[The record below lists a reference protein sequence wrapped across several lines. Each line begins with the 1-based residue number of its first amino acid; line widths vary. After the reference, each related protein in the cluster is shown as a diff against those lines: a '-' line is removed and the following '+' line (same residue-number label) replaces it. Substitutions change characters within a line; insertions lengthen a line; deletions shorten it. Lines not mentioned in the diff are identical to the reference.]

1 MNEAANSAKS
11 FALPITVNKLH
22 KKTLVFCLLQR
33 TCFHGK
39 PSDEAHKES
48 LFVHLTDEVGWSAHH
63 VHERR
68 NVLGNT
74 YTQPQ
79 SLPVYPPPPPN
90 FFPKLLSF
98 EKQMELLEMVEK
110 SSCFEGTPGETS
122 LEPVIHRAVMELL

>member
-74 YTQPQ
+74 STPKPACLPPQ
-79 SLPVYPPPPPN
+79 
-90 FFPKLLSF
+90 FFPLKLLSF